1 MVVSLLLKPRDAE
14 MLFTHVQPN
23 KLLSVFLP
31 LQVQQCWLPMAS
43 ISLRRL
49 VICATGA
56 LRKLVGSICY

>member
-14 MLFTHVQPN
+14 MLFTHVQLN

-31 LQVQQCWLPMAS
+31 LQVQQCWLRMAP